1 LRVVIHVLNKL
12 LKILV
17 IGGLGLLPASSLWG
31 DVTPTSVWTDFW
43 GSATLYNGYPVP
55 VGSIIDAYDPDGVH
69 CGRDTVTIEG
79 KYGFMPVY
87 GNDSYGDGAEP
98 GETITFYIN
107 GRLAETLG
115 PDDPIWVGTEIRPEV
130 NLSASG
136 TVSIEAVEFPEN
148 GNALPGD
155 VVRYLITVSNTGD
168 GLDFY
173 TVEATTSHGWIVQ
186 SSPDFVYADPGDSV
200 TLYFDV
206 LIPKAIFYPM
216 DDEAVFRVRS
226 GIEPTVFVEGTVTT
240 HVWIPTDAPDDEED
254 LMPGGFR
261 LYQNYPN
268 PFNPVTTLSFDLPV
282 KSEVELEVYNLLG
295 SKIAGFG
302 LGTLSAGHH
311 TFEYNGESL
320 SSGVYFYRVKAG
332 ELSAMK
338 KMVLLK

>member
-1 LRVVIHVLNKL
+1 MLNKI

-17 IGGLGLLPASSLWG
+17 IGGLGLLPASSIGG
-31 DVTPTSVWTDFW
+31 DVIPTSVWTDFW
-43 GSATLYNGYPVP
+43 GSATLYNGDPVP

-69 CGRDTVTIEG
+69 CGRDTVTMEG

-98 GETITFYIN
+98 GETITFYVN
-107 GRLAETLG
+107 SRLAQTLG
-115 PDDPIWVGTEIRPEV
+115 PDDPIWVGTDIRPEV

-136 TVSIEAVEFPEN
+136 AMSIEAIE
-148 GNALPGD
+148 LPTDKDDIPGAT
-155 VVRYLITVSNTGD
+155 VHYEVTVSNTGD

-186 SSPDFVYADPGDSV
+186 TAPGFVYAEPNDTV

-216 DDEAVFRVRS
+216 DDEVAFRVQS
-226 GIEPTVFVEGTVTT
+226 GIEPTLFIDGIVTT
-240 HVWIPTDAPDDEED
+240 HVWIPTDAPDDGD
-254 LMPGGFR
+254 GLLPGGFK

-268 PFNPVTTLSFDLPV
+268 PFNPVTTLAFDLPV
-282 KSEVELEVYNLLG
+282 KAEVELEVFNMLG
-295 SKIAGFG
+295 SVMTRVS
-302 LGTLSAGHH
+302 LGTLSSGHH
-311 TFEYNGESL
+311 TVEYNGISL
-320 SSGVYFYRVKAG
+320 ASGVYFYRIQAG